1 MLTIILSDVI
11 GDPLDIIASGPT
23 VRPAAASA
31 AEIAGQYNLTEDTV
45 GSAVM
50 ELLLSHPA
58 SLDSDAQQDYSH
70 VQNIIVGSISL
81 ALQAVVG
88 EAVRVPYTVVIGVNK
103 Q

>member
-45 GSAVM
+45 GPVVM

-58 SLDSDAQQDYSH
+58 SLDSDEHDYSH

-88 EAVRVPYTVVIGVNK
+88 EAVRVPTVYGGDWG
-103 Q
+103 